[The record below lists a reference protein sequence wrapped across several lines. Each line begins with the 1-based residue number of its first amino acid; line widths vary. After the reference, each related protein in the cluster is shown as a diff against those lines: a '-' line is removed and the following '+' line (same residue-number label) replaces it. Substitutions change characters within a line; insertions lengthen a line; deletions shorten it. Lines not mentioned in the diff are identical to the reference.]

1 MPDPLTTLSATQ
13 ITRLAFEKFIETG
26 ANELARKFSGTAIVK
41 MNELRQK
48 IHFKLQGNPIAE
60 AAIKATE
67 EQGSESELDKIIAY
81 LNVAILEDP
90 QFGSEVRELT
100 LKILEGNLRQSVS
113 ENQLVQQSNYG
124 NAVSF
129 QTKVEGGTAYIGKGL
144 NIFHFAGHGLLD
156 SALQSSTELPP
167 PNNLPISGVSEFVG
181 RDRELA
187 TLHKQIQQRNN
198 FNVTSILGMAGIG
211 KSELALQYAL
221 SHLESYL
228 GGICWIQARDT
239 DIGIQIISF
248 ARSRLNLNPPD
259 DMNITEQVMFC
270 WQNWSEGDTLII
282 FDDVIDYVKIKQF
295 LPPPE
300 PRFKVL
306 ITTRSQSANLI
317 NKIYLETLQER
328 EAVTLLKALIG
339 ENRVSQELEEA
350 IFLCHWLGFLP
361 LGLEMVGRYLTRK
374 PDLSLAGM
382 RQRLE
387 LKSLQSQALK
397 SDLGMTARLSISAAI
412 ELSWQELGVHG
423 QGLGCL
429 LSLFAL
435 APIPWR
441 LVEKCLPDWEEQD
454 LEEQQII
461 LLRLSL
467 LSSEKN
473 DTYQLHPLVRE
484 FFRAKLEQSAQPDG
498 LKQSFCQA
506 MVEISTQFPKLASAD
521 LIESLSLAIPH
532 IAEAATTLVAWVD
545 SKDMLWLFSV
555 LGNFYT
561 QQGSYSLAENWYQLC
576 LSTTRSRLGD
586 EHPDV
591 ATSLNNL
598 AYLYEAQGK
607 YSEAEALY
615 ERALELNQRLLDEEH
630 PSVVSSLN
638 NLAHLYEAQGRYSK
652 AEPLYIKALVLN
664 KKLLGEQ
671 HPSVVA
677 SLNYLAHLFNSQGR
691 YGEAEPLYL
700 QSLELNQR
708 QWSADH
714 PLVASSLSN
723 LASLYTSQGR
733 YAEAEP
739 LYMQALT
746 IRQQQ
751 LGADHP
757 DVASSLNNLA
767 FLYASQGRYV
777 EAEPLY
783 MRSLA
788 IKEMQLGADHP
799 DVATS
804 LSNLASLYA
813 SQGRYVEA
821 EPLYMRSL
829 AIKEMQLGAD
839 HPDVATSLSNLAS
852 LYASQG
858 RYAEAEPLYMRSLAI
873 KEMQLGADHPD
884 VATNLN
890 NLARLY
896 ESQGRYG
903 EAEPLYLRALALVAN
918 VLGED
923 HPNTKVI
930 WQNFLSL
937 IDEVIQNSQIAT
949 LSNHPLSQ
957 EIISQ
962 LTEVADR

>member
-1 MPDPLTTLSATQ
+1 MPDPLTTLSSAQ
-13 ITRLAFEKFIETG
+13 IARLAFEKFIETG
-26 ANELARKFSGTAIVK
+26 ANELARKFSETAIVK

-60 AAIKATE
+60 VAIKATE
-67 EQGSESELDKIIAY
+67 EQGSESELEKVIAY

-100 LKILEGNLRQSVS
+100 LKILEGNLVGQLVS

-124 NAVSF
+124 NAVGF
-129 QTKVEGGTAYIGKGL
+129 QTKVEGGIAYIGKGL
-144 NIFHFAGHGLLD
+144 NIFHFAGHGRLD
-156 SALQSSTELPP
+156 SAPQSLTELP

-187 TLHKQIQQRNN
+187 TLHNQIQQRNE
-198 FNVTSILGMAGIG
+198 FTITSILGMAGVG

-221 SHLESYL
+221 SHLESYP
-228 GGICWIQARDT
+228 GGICWVQARDT

-259 DMNITEQVMFC
+259 DMNITDQVMFC
-270 WQNWSEGDTLII
+270 WQNWNERDTLVV

-295 LPPPE
+295 LPPYE
-300 PRFKVL
+300 SRFKVL
-306 ITTRSQSANLI
+306 ITTRSQLANLS
-317 NKIYLETLQER
+317 NKIFLETLQEG
-328 EAVTLLKALIG
+328 ESVALLKALIG
-339 ENRVSQELEEA
+339 ENRVSQELKEA
-350 IFLCHWLGFLP
+350 ISLCQWLGFLP
-361 LGLEMVGRYLTRK
+361 LGLEMVGRYLARK
-374 PDLSLAGM
+374 LDLSLAEM

-397 SDLGMTARLSISAAI
+397 SDLGMTARWSISAAI

-423 QGLGCL
+423 QDLGYL

-435 APIPWR
+435 ALIPWE
-441 LVEKCLPDWEEQD
+441 LVEKCFPDWEEHD
-454 LEEQQII
+454 LEEQQVI

-467 LSSEKN
+467 LNSEKN
-473 DTYQLHPLVRE
+473 NTYQLHPLVRE
-484 FFRAKLEQSAQPDG
+484 FLRAKLEQSDQPDA
-498 LKQSFCQA
+498 LKQGFCQA
-506 MVEISTQFPKLASAD
+506 MVEISKQFPKSASTD
-521 LIESLSLAIPH
+521 LIESFSLAIPH

-638 NLAHLYEAQGRYSK
+638 NLAHLYEVQGRYTE
-652 AEPLYIKALVLN
+652 AEPLYLKALALN
-664 KKLLGEQ
+664 KQLLGEE
-671 HPSVVA
+671 HPSVAA

-708 QWSADH
+708 QLGVDH

-723 LASLYTSQGR
+723 LASLYASQGR
-733 YAEAEP
+733 YSESEP
-739 LYMQALT
+739 LYMKALA

-767 FLYASQGRYV
+767 FLYASQGRY
-777 EAEPLY
+777 A
-783 MRSLA
+783 
-788 IKEMQLGADHP
+788 
-799 DVATS
+799 
-804 LSNLASLYA
+804 
-813 SQGRYVEA
+813 EA

-873 KEMQLGADHPD
+873 KEMQLGANHPD

-923 HPNTKVI
+923 HPNTKII
-930 WQNFLSL
+930 WRNLLSL
-937 IDEVIQNSQIAT
+937 IDEVVQNKQIAT

-962 LTEVADR
+962 LMEVADR